1 MKPVAI
7 FDSGIGGL
15 TVMAE
20 VQRRM
25 PHLPLIFYA
34 DQAHVPYGNKTPETI
49 RTYMM
54 EALEDLQPYHI
65 QALLLACNTA
75 TSASADFLRAQTDFP
90 IIGMEPAVKPAVL
103 KEAVDKKILVS
114 ATDLTLRLDKL
125 TRLIKNLAAED
136 RVQRLSLQQLVAF
149 AEQGDFDSPTVE
161 QYLRD
166 QLQPYDLSTVGA
178 LVLGCTHFLY
188 FKTLLETILPPTID
202 IIDGN
207 AGTVKQLQKL
217 IAYHDDGQW
226 PGPRPQFIVSGRPAS
241 KEEEDFFQACLHR
254 S

>member
-1 MKPVAI
+1 MRPVAI

-34 DQAHVPYGNKTPETI
+34 DQDHVPYGNKTPERI
-49 RTYMM
+49 RAYMI
-54 EALEDLQPYHI
+54 EVLEDLKPYNI

-75 TSASADFLRAQTDFP
+75 TSAAADFLRAQTDFP
-90 IIGMEPAVKPAVL
+90 IVGMEPAVKPAVL

-136 RVQRLSLQQLVAF
+136 RVQRLSLQELVAF
-149 AEQGDFDSPTVE
+149 AEKGDFDSPAVE

-188 FKTLLETILPPTID
+188 FKPLLEAILPPAID

-217 IAYHDDGQW
+217 IVYHEDGQ
-226 PGPRPQFIVSGRPAS
+226 GAEPRPQFIVSGRPAS
-241 KEEEDFFQACLHR
+241 KEEDFFQACLRR